1 MKISDAN
8 RLRILYFLV
17 FSCTASW
24 LPIFA
29 EYLKDRGLTGIK
41 IGIILS
47 VTPLMMFV
55 VQPFYGMLA
64 DRFGYKKCLLL
75 SSFFASLSFLL
86 YLIAGGFGWLFIIT
100 VCMSLFYNSLQPL
113 LDSFSLKLA
122 QDDPSFSYGRLRIAG
137 AAGWAFTGILVGHYI
152 DAINTTIIFVFSAA
166 SLFLTFLFS
175 FSLKLDKKN
184 IIVSGSNP
192 FKNIRQVFGSKILI
206 FLLICVFFISACAT
220 TIWNYYSIYMKENG
234 ASASLVGL
242 GISFQGLC
250 ELPLFYFSAKII
262 GKFGIRTTLLI
273 TVFATAIRMLLYSAV
288 KNPQAAIFIEI
299 LHGVSWSLFWV
310 VCVEYVN
317 MLVREDWRVTG
328 QSLLYAAYFGLGAIV
343 GNFWTGYLYDA
354 KLLIS
359 GIFLI
364 NAGLVGLVGLLIW
377 IFMKRPMREFAETIN

>member
-47 VTPLMMFV
+47 VTPLMMFL
-55 VQPFYGMLA
+55 VQPFYGILA
-64 DRFGYKKCLLL
+64 DRFGYKKCLLI
-75 SSFFASLSFLL
+75 SSLFASLSFAL
-86 YLIAGGFGWLFIIT
+86 YLSQGGFGWLFTIT

-113 LDSFSLKLA
+113 LDSFSLRLA
-122 QDDPSFSYGRLRIAG
+122 QNNPVFSYGTLRIAG
-137 AAGWAFTGILVGHYI
+137 AAGWVFTGIPVGYFI
-152 DAINTTIIFVFSAA
+152 DTINTTIIFVFSAT

-175 FSLKLDKKN
+175 FSLKSDKEKITAREN
-184 IIVSGSNP
+184 SQ
-192 FKNIRQVFGSKILI
+192 FKNLKQVFGNKILI
-206 FLLICVFFISACAT
+206 FLLICIFLISACAT

-234 ASASLVGL
+234 ASASLVGI

-262 GKFGIRTTLLI
+262 RKFGIRTTLLI
-273 TVFATAIRMLLYSAV
+273 TVFATAIRMLLYSVV
-288 KNPQAAIFIEI
+288 KNPQAAIPIEL

-317 MLVREDWRVTG
+317 KLVREDWRVTG

-354 KLLIS
+354 KLLVS
-359 GIFLI
+359 EIFLI
-364 NAGLVGLVGLLIW
+364 NAGLVGIVGLLIW
-377 IFMKRPMREFAETIN
+377 IFMKKPTGEFTGTIN